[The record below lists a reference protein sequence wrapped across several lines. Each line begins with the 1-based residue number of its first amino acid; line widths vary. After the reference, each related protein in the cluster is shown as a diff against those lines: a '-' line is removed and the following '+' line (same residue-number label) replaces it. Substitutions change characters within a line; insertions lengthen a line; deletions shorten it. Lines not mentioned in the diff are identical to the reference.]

1 MWQIELGCSVLHNS
15 EELEINIVNRD
26 LTVGNVQITA
36 LSDGALQFDLCSFFP
51 SISPKQWDPYRDHL
65 VQGPG
70 VRFNL
75 SSYIIRSEGKVILI
89 DTGMG
94 PKPIDDPNCS
104 FGQLMDDMKATGIRP
119 SDIDMVVMTHLHRD
133 HIGWNVLSEGG
144 FYAPT
149 FPKARY
155 WVSDKDW
162 DACHQPDIQPT
173 RFPNA
178 PERVWPLDELDIC
191 EIYEG
196 EHAFTSEVVSLPTP
210 GHTPGHMSLLISSQ
224 GQRALILGDVL
235 HNPAQ
240 VEETDWVSRADMDPR
255 QTRITRSSVLQQIE
269 TEGILAVVGH
279 FPAPG
284 YGHLIRLEGRRYWQ
298 PI

>member
-1 MWQIELGCSVLHNS
+1 MNK
-15 EELEINIVNRD
+15 D

-36 LSDGALQFDLCSFFP
+36 LSDGALEFDLCSFFP
-51 SISPKQWDPYRDHL
+51 SIAHTQWDPYRDHL
-65 VQGPG
+65 VEGPG

-75 SSYIIRSEGKVILI
+75 SSYVIRSEGQIILI

-94 PKPIDDPNCS
+94 PKPLNEPNCS
-104 FGQLMDDMKATGIRP
+104 YGQLMDDMKTSGIR
-119 SDIDMVVMTHLHRD
+119 SNEIDMVVMTHLHRD

-144 FYAPT
+144 CYAPT

-155 WVSDKDW
+155 WVSAGDW
-162 DACHQPDIQPT
+162 DACHKPDIQMT

-178 PERVWPLDELDIC
+178 PDRVWPLSDLGMC

-196 EHAFTSEVVSLPTP
+196 EHSFTSEVTSIPTP
-210 GHTPGHMSLLISSQ
+210 GHTPGHMSILISSL

-235 HNPAQ
+235 HTPAQ
-240 VEETDWVSRADMDPR
+240 VEETTWVSRADMDPK
-255 QTRITRSSVLQQIE
+255 QTRITRSSVLKQIE
-269 TEGILAVVGH
+269 SEEMLAIVGH

-284 YGHLIRLEGRRYWQ
+284 YGHLVRADGRRYWK